1 MMLGIGIIVVGVFLL
16 LWGIYNF
23 RQTKGNSGTL
33 IDLLINGSGSGLG
46 QIIVSIIFIVIGF
59 VVIFGK

>member
-1 MMLGIGIIVVGVFLL
+1 MMLGIGIIVVGILLL
-16 LWGIYNF
+16 LWGIHNF
-23 RQTKGNSGTL
+23 RQTKGNGGTL